1 MPCTQVLQYALPSST
16 PTAAAEQSSQGGAS
30 DFLLQV
36 LDAALPQQLLLHLQ
50 QVFAPAAPFW
60 REHSYG
66 RVGYFSYFFRL
77 VSVFGAA
84 MIALPAAILVTEALA
99 AFRDSSAAHYYT
111 ELLMHGLSLIFFF
124 RHRQS
129 IAALTHL

>member
-1 MPCTQVLQYALPSST
+1 MQVLQYALPSST
-16 PTAAAEQSSQGGAS
+16 QEEEAAEQGAS

-36 LDAALPQQLLLHLQ
+36 LDNALPQQLLLHLQ

-77 VSVFGAA
+77 VSCFWMDSQTSRNWVWFG
-84 MIALPAAILVTEALA
+84 
-99 AFRDSSAAHYYT
+99 SSPT
-111 ELLMHGLSLIFFF
+111 
-124 RHRQS
+124 
-129 IAALTHL
+129 TV

>member
-1 MPCTQVLQYALPSST
+1 MQVLQYALPSST
-16 PTAAAEQSSQGGAS
+16 PAATVAEQNSPQGAS

-36 LDAALPQQLLLHLQ
+36 LDDALPQQLLLHLQ

-77 VSVFGAA
+77 VSWPV
-84 MIALPAAILVTEALA
+84 
-99 AFRDSSAAHYYT
+99 Y
-111 ELLMHGLSLIFFF
+111 
-124 RHRQS
+124 
-129 IAALTHL
+129 